1 MTTKP
6 RQHGEAKRIGL
17 IKASLILG
25 SLVASLLGLRMLVD
39 QEAPPPA
46 VATVNREPAQAAPVV
61 PSQVQIVP
69 VVPNQAQI
77 APVVP
82 NQIQIAPVTRSRSS

>member
-25 SLVASLLGLRMLVD
+25 SLIASLLGLRMLVD

-46 VATVNREPAQAAPVV
+46 VAAVSRETIQAAPAA
-61 PSQVQIVP
+61 PGQVQVVP
-69 VVPNQAQI
+69 VVPNQVQI
-77 APVVP
+77 APVTPRQV
-82 NQIQIAPVTRSRSS
+82 QIAPVTRSRSS

>member
-25 SLVASLLGLRMLVD
+25 SLIASLLGLRILVD
-39 QEAPPPA
+39 EEAPSPA
-46 VATVNREPAQAAPVV
+46 VVVASGESVQAAPVASSQV
-61 PSQVQIVP
+61 QSASVAPSQVQIAP
-69 VVPNQAQI
+69 VTPRQVQI
-77 APVVP
+77 APL
-82 NQIQIAPVTRSRSS
+82 TRSRSS

>member
-25 SLVASLLGLRMLVD
+25 SLIASLLGLRMLVD

-46 VATVNREPAQAAPVV
+46 VVAVNSEPNQAAPVV
-61 PSQVQIVP
+61 PSQVQVVP
-69 VVPNQAQI
+69 VVPNQ
-77 APVVP
+77 V
-82 NQIQIAPVTRSRSS
+82 QIAPVTPRQVQMAPLTRSRSS

>member
-1 MTTKP
+1 MATKP

-25 SLVASLLGLRMLVD
+25 SLIASLLGLRMLVD

-46 VATVNREPAQAAPVV
+46 VVAVSGENLQAAPVA
-61 PSQVQIVP
+61 PGQV
-69 VVPNQAQI
+69 QI
-77 APVVP
+77 APVTPRQV
-82 NQIQIAPVTRSRSS
+82 QIAPVTRSRSS

>member
-25 SLVASLLGLRMLVD
+25 SLIASLLGLRILVD
-39 QEAPPPA
+39 EEAPSPA
-46 VATVNREPAQAAPVV
+46 VVAASGESVQAAPVASGQVQSASVV
-61 PSQVQIVP
+61 PSQVQIAP
-69 VVPNQAQI
+69 VTPRQVQI
-77 APVVP
+77 APL
-82 NQIQIAPVTRSRSS
+82 TRSRSS